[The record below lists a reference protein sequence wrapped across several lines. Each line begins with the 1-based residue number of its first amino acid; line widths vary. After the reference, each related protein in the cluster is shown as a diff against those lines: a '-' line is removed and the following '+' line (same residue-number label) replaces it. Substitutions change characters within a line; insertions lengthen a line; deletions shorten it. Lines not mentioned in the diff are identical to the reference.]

1 MAEGSGVKE
10 KAWAPE
16 VMRPVQ
22 PRQRRGWG
30 VMERWVE
37 GLRRGRWGGGGV
49 EVLSLQGGKHGRGRL
64 GAGGTQP
71 SAQLGGPPG
80 RGDAAAS
87 RPACT
92 WLRAVLPAARRGLS
106 QGAASSVPRM

>member
-37 GLRRGRWGGGGV
+37 GLRRGRWGVGGGGAV
-49 EVLSLQGGKHGRGRL
+49 TAGGQTREGKARGRGHT
-64 GAGGTQP
+64 TQ
-71 SAQLGGPPG
+71 
-80 RGDAAAS
+80 
-87 RPACT
+87 CT
-92 WLRAVLPAARRGLS
+92 ARR
-106 QGAASSVPRM
+106 ASWKR